1 MLLVKAPTD
10 DVMQEILLGLL
21 DGSLSRIEVVTW
33 YRAVLNQ
40 FGQDLPLSI
49 GYWYFHSFPFL
60 DIPLLHQDRSDFFI
74 RYIDLEEYLLDIK
87 KTPAPEVHGNVRR
100 LRSHQ
105 IDASAL
111 RWPLTTVR
119 HSEAL
124 TLCGFPAVRGTFEDR
139 GDMVEHTHLM
149 FDNAMYLIV
158 HQFDEYADQSMLL
171 GTDRD
176 PDKLAAF
183 VAELDLE
190 PYQFR

>member
-10 DVMQEILLGLL
+10 RVMQEILQGLL
-21 DGSLSRIEVVTW
+21 DRSLSRTEVVTW
-33 YRAVLNQ
+33 HRAVLNQ

-49 GYWYFHSFPFL
+49 GYWYFHSFSFL
-60 DIPLLHQDRSDFFI
+60 DIPLLYQDRNNFFI
-74 RYIDLEEYLLDIK
+74 RDIDLEEYLLDIEK
-87 KTPAPEVHGNVRR
+87 APAPEVYGNVSR

-111 RWPLTTVR
+111 RWPLTTIR

-124 TLCGFPAVRGTFEDR
+124 TTCGFPAVRGSFEDR

-149 FDNAMYLIV
+149 FDDAMYLIV

-176 PDKLAAF
+176 ADKLAAF

>member
-10 DVMQEILLGLL
+10 RVMQEILLGLL
-21 DGSLSRIEVVTW
+21 DGSLARTEVVTW
-33 YRAVLNQ
+33 QRAVLNQ

-49 GYWYFHSFPFL
+49 GYWYFHSFSFL

-74 RYIDLEEYLLDIK
+74 RDIDLEEYLLDIK
-87 KTPAPEVHGNVRR
+87 ETPAPEVYGNVRR

-105 IDASAL
+105 INASAL
-111 RWPLTTVR
+111 RWPLTTIR

-124 TLCGFPAVRGTFEDR
+124 AMCGFPAVRGSFEDR

-149 FDNAMYLIV
+149 FDDAMYLIV

-176 PDKLAAF
+176 AEKLAAF